1 MALLLHEHI
10 QPEGALG
17 LWRIEE
23 SEAWFLT
30 QLDLAPSELQQLERL
45 RGRRRAE
52 WLAARQLVHQMSG
65 RAKRAVFWKDEYG
78 KPHLRDSAYDI
89 SISHSHGLA
98 AAIAAPKAVGIDI
111 QKMVPK
117 LERIS
122 SKYMRPAELESLS
135 GTNNRLRLAQLHVYW
150 GAKEAL
156 YKAYGRRALD
166 FRKHIHISPFSY
178 QEAGGTTTGYI
189 EKETIRQQFHLQY
202 EYREEHM
209 LVYAVEKNTAPE

>member
-23 SEAWFLT
+23 PEAWFLT

-65 RAKRAVFWKDEYG
+65 RTERAIFWKDEYG
-78 KPHLRDSAYDI
+78 KPHLRDSVYDI

-111 QKMVPK
+111 QKIVPK
-117 LERIS
+117 LERLAA
-122 SKYMRPAELESLS
+122 KYMRPVEIESLAE
-135 GTNNRLRLAQLHVYW
+135 GKDRLPQLHVFW

-166 FRKHIHISPFSY
+166 FRKHIHISSFHY
-178 QEAGGTTTGYI
+178 QQEGGAIAGCI
-189 EKETIRQQFHLQY
+189 EKDGLQLRFQLQY
-202 EYREEHM
+202 QCQEEHM
-209 LVYAVEKNTAPE
+209 LVYAMEAQGE